1 MSQKMKHGQG
11 LSISGRDYHI
21 RYLSV
26 LAGIGGVMLIRHIIN
41 DSLGGLCICISQS
54 MSPGASMSL
63 RCGVSGLLLQAVS
76 TSVLLEVRRSQRW
89 SKNVHSSQSYWVIEV
104 GPTTRTDNSW
114 LCCAEIMIHCYIIY
128 PSTFPLVHIYCA

>member
-11 LSISGRDYHI
+11 LSIFGRDYHI

-76 TSVLLEVRRSQRW
+76 TSVLLEVRSSLSLPKMCIVLSLIVSRSQ
-89 SKNVHSSQSYWVIEV
+89 
-104 GPTTRTDNSW
+104 TT
-114 LCCAEIMIHCYIIY
+114 IFKM
-128 PSTFPLVHIYCA
+128 